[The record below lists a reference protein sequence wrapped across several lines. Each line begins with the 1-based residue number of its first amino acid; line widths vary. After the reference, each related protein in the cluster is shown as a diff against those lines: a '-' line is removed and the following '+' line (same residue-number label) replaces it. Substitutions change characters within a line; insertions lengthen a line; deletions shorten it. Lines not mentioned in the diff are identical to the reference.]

1 MQYALAS
8 GIRTHPT
15 YPHSLKTFQ
24 VSSYGN
30 WADCSW
36 VGEAGGKNFA
46 CNANDK
52 SFRAGLGEPLFLPTD
67 SPTTQLQS
75 AQFP

>member
-1 MQYALAS
+1 MQYTLAS

-15 YPHSLKTFQ
+15 YPHSLNNFQ

-30 WADCSW
+30 WAVCSW
-36 VGEAGGKNFA
+36 VGESGGKNYA

-52 SFRAGLGEPLFLPTD
+52 SAGSVRRGSHEGVYGKKKCP
-67 SPTTQLQS
+67 
-75 AQFP
+75 